1 MRPFSFVVLLYELQK
16 QLMASVNRV
25 YSALKDLV
33 NKDQR
38 GFVTPAVFNNFAQ
51 VAQMNIFNELFT
63 SLDRSKILR
72 LRNADPKS
80 EKSTTKRLEEDLS
93 TFVKRSTISRVGGVF
108 AKPSDL
114 ARVLSATSSGTSL
127 LGATTK
133 VNIPF
138 EYDTLKLDYIL
149 SSDLSIPTVN
159 APIAALFSDIEVYP
173 TSINTIVLTYYK
185 QPQGLVPTTG
195 SKTVSMPRFGY
206 TVVAGKEL
214 YSATNSVDFELPE
227 HYFADIVVE
236 IAKLI
241 GVNLRDTD
249 VYAYASQQT
258 QQQ

>member
-227 HYFADIVVE
+227 HYFADLVVE